1 MKAFVIYVMLSAAFV
16 VLSGQEAFAQ
26 NKLQQDKKAIKNMCG
41 CHHVTFEYAETFSP
55 DTAYKIHEPHR
66 SGGLEWIFT
75 DEESND
81 KIVLQHLLVIDDSTI
96 IKHWRQDWL
105 YQNTNVYRYIEDLQ
119 WKFHKLPK
127 EKIKGQWTQKVYQ
140 VDDSP
145 RYEAT
150 ATWIHADGKHY
161 WESQADA
168 PLPRR
173 EFSTRSDYNVLR
185 RGNRHILTDYGW
197 LHEQDNT
204 KVLRDANG
212 EKIIAMEK
220 GLNKYRKLDD
230 SECKAAK
237 DWWRKNRAYWVHVRA
252 VWNEIFAKGQD
263 LNFKKK
269 VGNMLLWERLFALGD
284 LVSQNENADSSE
296 TRKKIRTLINQYMQ

>member
-1 MKAFVIYVMLSAAFV
+1 
-16 VLSGQEAFAQ
+16 
-26 NKLQQDKKAIKNMCG
+26 MCG

-55 DTAYKIHEPHR
+55 DTAYRIHEPHR

-81 KIVLQHLLVIDDSTI
+81 KTVLQHLLVIDDSTI

-105 YQNTNVYRYIEDLQ
+105 YQNTNVYRYIKGLQ
-119 WKFHKLPK
+119 WKFHRLPK
-127 EKIKGQWTQKVYQ
+127 EKVKGQWTQKVYQ

-204 KVLRDANG
+204 KVLRDASG

-220 GLNKYRKLDD
+220 GLNKYRKVDD
-230 SECKAAK
+230 SECKAAQ
-237 DWWRKNRAYWVHVRA
+237 DWWRKNRAYSSQA
-252 VWNEIFAKGQD
+252 KLSGSKIFRQ
-263 LNFKKK
+263 
-269 VGNMLLWERLFALGD
+269 
-284 LVSQNENADSSE
+284 SQGKARS
-296 TRKKIRTLINQYMQ
+296 LIL